1 MSLTPSEVFLRLV
14 HGVGDRQYDELPE
27 LYAEHTDVRHPMAPG
42 GLPALTTRDE
52 VRRHFAGGA
61 ALTPTVTF
69 QPGNITIHETRD
81 PEVIVAEFEY
91 QGTVLATGEPFAVP
105 CIFVLRV
112 RDGQIVE
119 SHDYIDH
126 VGFAQVRGRLPDLL
140 ANLQASRG

>member
-14 HGVGDRQYDELPE
+14 HGVGGRQFDTLHE

-52 VRRHFAGGA
+52 VRRHFARGA
-61 ALTPTVTF
+61 ALTSTVAF
-69 QPGNITIHETRD
+69 QPGNITVHETRD

-126 VGFAQVRGRLPDLL
+126 LGFAQVRGQLPDLL
-140 ANLQASRG
+140 ARLQVAAE